1 MKPILK
7 EGFELDYRVEER
19 ITTQLKNLLQQENV
33 KKGLDFIK
41 ADDKHTLDQQ
51 LELVL
56 IEAPTFQEATRAKY
70 FAELLKAE
78 GLTDVQID
86 VHGNAF
92 GYRRGKGNGPV
103 IVVEGHMDTVFP
115 MNTVKKIVYKDGR
128 IYCPGICD
136 DTRGCVDVLAA
147 LRGMNA
153 AEIETESDFVFMG
166 TVEEE
171 GMGGLGGL
179 KKFLQD
185 HKEVGGC
192 ISIDGAGNRGIVYEA
207 TGIRTMAVNF
217 HGIGGHAMGA
227 FGLVA
232 NPLHA
237 AARAVAKIAE
247 IEVPANPRTTYAVSN
262 FHGGNDAGIHAIV
275 KDCTIKINFRS
286 NGQKELEEL
295 EVKIKNAIAQ
305 ACQEE
310 TARWGK
316 DTITYDYIDYVN
328 IPAATQDRN
337 APIVQAAYSVIQ
349 SFGFEPQFAQGG
361 STNASNPV
369 ALGIPGVTLG
379 RGGKEGGVHTV
390 DEWFDPTDVYKGV
403 QVIYTLAL
411 TLGGITGISK
421 SVL

>member
-1 MKPILK
+1 M
-7 EGFELDYRVEER
+7 DYRVEER
-19 ITTQLKNLLQQENV
+19 IASQLQNLLQQEKV
-33 KKGLDFIK
+33 QQGLAFIK
-41 ADDKHTLDQQ
+41 ADDQHTLEQQ

-56 IEAPTFQEATRAKY
+56 IEAPTFQEATRAAH
-70 FAELLKAE
+70 FAKLLQAE

-86 VHGNAF
+86 AHGNAF
-92 GYRRGKGNGPV
+92 GYRRGKGSGPL
-103 IVVEGHMDTVFP
+103 IVVEGHLDTVFP
-115 MNTVKKIVYKDGR
+115 VNTAKKIVYKDGR

-136 DTRGCVDVLAA
+136 DTRGCIDVLAA
-147 LRGMNA
+147 LRGFNA
-153 AEIETESDFVFMG
+153 AGIETESDFVFMG

-185 HKEVGGC
+185 HPEVGGC
-192 ISIDGAGNRGIVYEA
+192 ISIDGAGNSGIVYEA
-207 TGIRTMAVNF
+207 TGIRTLAVNF

-247 IEVPANPRTTYAVSN
+247 IAVPTNPRTTYAVSN
-262 FHGGNDAGIHAIV
+262 FHAGNDAGIHAIV
-275 KDCTIKINFRS
+275 KECTIKINFRS

-295 EVKIKNAIAQ
+295 EAKIKNAIKE

-316 DTITYDYIDYVN
+316 DTITYDFVDYVN
-328 IPAATQDRN
+328 IPAATQDKQ
-337 APIVQAAYSVIQ
+337 APIVQSAYAVIQ
-349 SFGFEPQFAQGG
+349 HFGFEPQFAQGG

-369 ALGIPGVTLG
+369 ALGIPGVCLG

-411 TLGGITGISK
+411 ALGGISGVSK